1 MTRASVQAGGAVALV
16 HVHLAALPGV
26 AHGARAGEGGGQV
39 LADPAVQTRRR
50 QTLVH
55 LQLTA
60 RA

>member
-16 HVHLAALPGV
+16 HVHLAAIPGE
-26 AHGARAGEGGGQV
+26 AHGTRAGEGGGEV
-39 LADPAVQTRRR
+39 LAHPAVQTWRR